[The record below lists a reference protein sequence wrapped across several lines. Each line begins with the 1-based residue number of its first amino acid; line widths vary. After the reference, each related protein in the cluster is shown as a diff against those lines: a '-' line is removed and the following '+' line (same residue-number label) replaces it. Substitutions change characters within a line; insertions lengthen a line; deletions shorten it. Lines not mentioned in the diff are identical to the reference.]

1 LDGRPA
7 SEVFSGA
14 GTSRL
19 RIGQTYFFD
28 DIEGGI
34 VATVESVTAS
44 KSERKAYLVVRTQ
57 DDRRFMLPNDL
68 SDAELQDYE
77 KYGDAYF
84 GEPKIRHHES
94 KDITEFYEWL
104 VESYSKTPRERLLE
118 LADGHPEI
126 ERLRTLNRDD
136 ITLELCEA
144 WAGAVDSRKR
154 GTP

>member
-57 DDRRFMLPNDL
+57 DDRRFI
-68 SDAELQDYE
+68 
-77 KYGDAYF
+77 
-84 GEPKIRHHES
+84 EPKIRHHES